1 MREAC
6 PGGPTTIAD
15 KRSSQDRCGSR
26 ELVRSSCYDGMP
38 NSIWVGCVVKY
49 DEDRLI
55 VADNFF
61 QKTRENI
68 KDKSKGTL
76 LWITEDNESYHV
88 RGSIEYVTEGPM
100 FDRMKKSF
108 SEKLPRVAAAVIQV
122 EEVYSGAEKL
132 A

>member
-1 MREAC
+1 MPALPEKVSTAW
-6 PGGPTTIAD
+6 D
-15 KRSSQDRCGSR
+15 KRKGPAIFTT
-26 ELVRSSCYDGMP
+26 VAKDGMP
-38 NSIWVGCVVKY
+38 NSIWVSCVVKY
-49 DEDRLI
+49 DEERLI

-68 KDKSKGTL
+68 KDRSKGAL
-76 LWITEDNESYHV
+76 LWITEDNESYQAK
-88 RGSIEYVTEGPM
+88 GSIEYVTEGPM
-100 FDRMKKSF
+100 FERMKESF